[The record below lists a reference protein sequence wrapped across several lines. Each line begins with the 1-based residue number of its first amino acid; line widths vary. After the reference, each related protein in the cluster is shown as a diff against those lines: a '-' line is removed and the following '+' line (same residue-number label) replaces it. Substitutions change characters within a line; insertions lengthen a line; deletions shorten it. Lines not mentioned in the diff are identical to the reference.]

1 MAVLKIYQLK
11 DSPDNRFRR
20 WLDYNSLGKLGET
33 PQLQNYDKVYSM
45 KLLDSPTPEQV
56 VWRFSQSR
64 PADFTGHPIS
74 ASDIIAVQG
83 EAETIVHYVDN
94 GSFVRLPA
102 LEQELTA
109 EENKEHEVVGYL
121 RYLDSGEKVNFT
133 NADAFI
139 AAYKEDLN
147 SNGPNGVR
155 AVPLTKD
162 LGVRYEIE
170 KLLVGEFGEK
180 VPDKETWIAAHSNP
194 LQNYCMEHQQQPE
207 PANDGPEL

>member
-11 DSPDNRFRR
+11 DSPENRYRR

-94 GSFVRLPA
+94 NSFVRLPA

-109 EENKEHEVVGYL
+109 EEKKEHEAVGFL
-121 RYLDSGEKVNFT
+121 RYLDSGEKVDFT
-133 NADAFI
+133 NADAYI

-147 SNGPNGVR
+147 DYGPNGVR
-155 AVPLTKD
+155 AVTLTKD

-170 KLLVGEFGEK
+170 KLLVGEFGEEL
-180 VPDKETWIAAHSNP
+180 PDKETWIKNHSNSA
-194 LQNYCMEHQQQPE
+194 QNYCAEHQQQPDLE
-207 PANDGPEL
+207 NDGPDL

>member
-33 PQLQNYDKVYSM
+33 PQLRNYDKVYSR

-74 ASDIIAVQG
+74 TSDIIAVQG
-83 EAETIVHYVDN
+83 DAETIVHYVDN
-94 GSFVRLPA
+94 DSFVRLPA

-109 EENKEHEVVGYL
+109 EEKKETEIVGFL
-121 RYLDSGEKVNFT
+121 RYLDSGEKVNYT
-133 NADAFI
+133 NANAFI

-147 SNGPNGVR
+147 YYGPNGVR

-170 KLLVGEFGEK
+170 RLLVGEFGEEM
-180 VPDKETWIAAHSNP
+180 PDKETWISAHSNP
-194 LQNYCMEHQQQPE
+194 IQNYCAEHQQQPE
-207 PANDGPEL
+207 PESDGPDL